1 MEKIES
7 AIKIIRE
14 EKING
19 IIMRAKAKWQV
30 DGEKS
35 TQYFCNLEKK
45 HYFSGPFLGS
55 IFIIVVDAMSKW
67 PQVIQMSKTTSRSCE
82 RSLQEIEYHH
92 VL

>member
-45 HYFSGPFLGS
+45 HYLEKNNTKTHLGN
-55 IFIIVVDAMSKW
+55 VTY
-67 PQVIQMSKTTSRSCE
+67 VI
-82 RSLQEIEYHH
+82 L
-92 VL
+92 

>member
-14 EKING
+14 EKVNG

-35 TQYFCNLEKK
+35 TQYF
-45 HYFSGPFLGS
+45 G
-55 IFIIVVDAMSKW
+55 I
-67 PQVIQMSKTTSRSCE
+67 
-82 RSLQEIEYHH
+82 
-92 VL
+92 

>member
-1 MEKIES
+1 MYLISNIQKKNSEAIRGEMEKIES
-7 AIKIIRE
+7 AIAIKIIRE

-45 HYFSGPFLGS
+45 HYLEK
-55 IFIIVVDAMSKW
+55 IIPKLILEM
-67 PQVIQMSKTTSRSCE
+67 
-82 RSLQEIEYHH
+82 
-92 VL
+92 

>member
-14 EKING
+14 EKTNG

-35 TQYFCNLEKK
+35 TPYFCNLEKK
-45 HYFSGPFLGS
+45 HYLEK
-55 IFIIVVDAMSKW
+55 IIPKLILEM
-67 PQVIQMSKTTSRSCE
+67 
-82 RSLQEIEYHH
+82 
-92 VL
+92 